1 MSGLLLS
8 CHDDDSALFAG
19 ITCIREKPVVAV
31 VTDSRVQPSRG
42 EKGCS
47 AEERSAETEA
57 AHAVLGCQ
65 TIRLGLPDDGLTL
78 NALTDALQGLD
89 DAADVDTH
97 KVFVPALE
105 GGHPQHD
112 LVAIAAARV
121 FGTSRLQCYAT
132 YAKLSQYRDVDL
144 TPVGTTEIEWTRP
157 EYQQKLTALMCYE
170 SQMRVNPMHFRAV
183 EGRSEWL
190 SGYNRLHLGCG
201 DRIWPGWINVDRN
214 GPAVCPTNLRRCD
227 IGAYPIP
234 VEDASIDYVF
244 SEDFLEHLPPDRRVA
259 VINEIHRVLVPGGVM
274 EHYVPN
280 AGSRNDYGSPTHLS
294 HWCSQTFEHFDVD
307 SHRWAKDRGFEG
319 IQGGFRK
326 VSADLLNWQVEED
339 GVKRAQSLR
348 VRYRKVAC

>member
-1 MSGLLLS
+1 VY
-8 CHDDDSALFAG
+8 A
-19 ITCIREKPVVAV
+19 
-31 VTDSRVQPSRG
+31 
-42 EKGCS
+42 
-47 AEERSAETEA
+47 
-57 AHAVLGCQ
+57 
-65 TIRLGLPDDGLTL
+65 
-78 NALTDALQGLD
+78 
-89 DAADVDTH
+89 
-97 KVFVPALE
+97 PALE
-105 GGHPQHD
+105 GGHPHHD
-112 LVAIAAARV
+112 LVSLAAARV
-121 FGTSRLQCYAT
+121 FMGSTLRCYST

-144 TPVGTTEIEWTRP
+144 TPVGTTEVEWTRD

-190 SGYNRLHLGCG
+190 SGYKRLHLGCG
-201 DRIWPGWINVDRN
+201 NRVWPGWINVDKHTQ
-214 GPAVCPTNLRRCD
+214 GPDSELISQRD
-227 IGAYPIP
+227 IAAERLNMRDSS
-234 VEDASIDYVF
+234 VDYVF

-259 VINEIHRVLVPGGVM
+259 VMNEIHRVLVPGGVM

-294 HWCSQTFEHFDVD
+294 HWNTTVFEHFDVD

-319 IQGGFRK
+319 IAGGFRK